1 LKLIEK
7 MQSPTLKN
15 IAIFALLVAVYFLT
29 GKLSEHLTFLNSNWS
44 ALWIPAGIALSA
56 FLVLG
61 YRIWP
66 AILVGSFLVDVTAAA
81 SLGMAIGIAVVNT
94 LEALVGAYLV
104 NRYARG
110 SRAFSKPQDVFRFT
124 VFAGILATALGA
136 TAGVT
141 LLCQQG
147 LAGWPEFGAAWLA
160 WWAGD
165 AVSVLVLTPFL
176 VLLLA
181 NPHHPLDL
189 NERLEVLAWS
199 LGVIAVCLTVF
210 GPTSHSW
217 NGGDS
222 LAFLCIPFSI
232 WAAFRFCQLEAAGI
246 NLLLCGIVVWGS
258 LHGYGPFAN
267 SKHPSLLLE
276 TFVAIAT
283 SMTMA
288 VAAAIA
294 QHRRSEEELLGLQAL
309 LQDKVEE
316 RTRDLAAAVER
327 LTAEVAGH
335 AQTERALR
343 ESNERFRQLAESI
356 ADVFWLLDAVEER
369 ILYVSPAFETI
380 WGRPRESLYADTH
393 SWLDAVH
400 PEDHEKALV
409 FFNRHTRE
417 NKLEA
422 EYRIQRPDGSV
433 RWIWDRGFV
442 IRDESGRMCRIAGL
456 ATDVTEKQ
464 MRKEQLRET
473 QQSEPSDA

>member
-1 LKLIEK
+1 MK
-7 MQSPTLKN
+7 SPTLKN
-15 IAIFALLVAVYFLT
+15 IAIFVLLVFVYFLT

-66 AILVGSFLVDVTAAA
+66 AILVGSFLVDVTA
-81 SLGMAIGIAVVNT
+81 SVSIGMAIGIAVANT

-104 NRYARG
+104 NRFARG
-110 SRAFSKPQDVFRFT
+110 SRAFSRPQDVFRFT
-124 VFAGILATALGA
+124 VFAGFLATALGA
-136 TAGVT
+136 TLGTT

-147 LAGWPEFGAAWLA
+147 LARWPEFGATWLA

-176 VLLLA
+176 VLLIA

-189 NERLEVLAWS
+189 NERLEVLALS
-199 LGVIAVCLTVF
+199 LGVIVVCLTVF
-210 GPTSHSW
+210 GPPSHSW
-217 NGGDS
+217 NNGDS

-232 WAAFRFCQLEAAGI
+232 WAAFRFCQLEAAGV
-246 NLLLCGIVVWGS
+246 NLLLCGMVVWGS
-258 LHGYGPFAN
+258 LHGYGPFTN
-267 SKHPSLLLE
+267 SKHAPFFLE
-276 TFVAIAT
+276 TYIAVLA

-294 QHRRSEEELLGLQAL
+294 QRRKGEEELLGLHAL

-316 RTRDLAAAVER
+316 RTRDLASTVER
-327 LTAEVAGH
+327 LTAEVAEH
-335 AQTERALR
+335 ARTERALR
-343 ESNERFRQLAESI
+343 ESNERFRQLAGNI
-356 ADVFWLLDAVEER
+356 TDVFWLLDTIEER
-369 ILYVSPAFETI
+369 IMYVSPAYETV
-380 WGRPRESLYADTH
+380 WGRPCESIYADTH

-400 PEDHEKALV
+400 PEDHEKALI
-409 FFNRHTRE
+409 FFNRQTSE

-422 EYRIQRPDGSV
+422 EYRIQRPDGSI

-442 IRDESGRMCRIAGL
+442 IRDASGRMCRIAGL

-464 MRKEQLRET
+464 MRREQFRET
-473 QQSEPSDA
+473 QESKPSQD